1 MMKKIAILGS
11 TGSVGKQVLDVVVKN
26 RELFELVGLGANSN
40 IELLSQQAL
49 EFNLDKIFLNEVK
62 DFKESAFEIIR
73 SQDDFLDLI
82 AERGVELFILTL
94 SGTEAIKPLIFA
106 LEKGIDVAIANK
118 EAIIA
123 AGTIIEAIVKKSSS
137 KIIPLD
143 SEHNA
148 IYQLLNSNE
157 NGEVSKVFL
166 TCSGGPFLG
175 FSERELE
182 DVSLEMALAHPR
194 WDMGKKITI
203 DSANL
208 MNKGFEVIEA
218 HYLFGLAASAIEVLI
233 HPEAIVHAMV
243 ELRDGT
249 TFAQMS
255 PPDMRMSIAYALG
268 YPDRIDLGLNIDWK
282 NIKMLNFKEASRED
296 YPALDIAYRA
306 LERRD
311 SSLPAFIVKADE
323 IIVAEF
329 LKSQIAFK
337 DILPVLRESIERHRI
352 LKVSTIEDVETA
364 FSEAESITAD
374 IIKEVS
380 SR

>member
-11 TGSVGKQVLDVVVKN
+11 TGSVGKQVLDVVAKN

-40 IELLSQQAL
+40 IGLLSQQAL
-49 EFNLDKIFLNEVK
+49 EFNVDKIFLNEIK
-62 DFKESAFEIIR
+62 DFQESAFEIIR
-73 SQDDFLDLI
+73 SQDDFLDFI

-94 SGTEAIKPLIFA
+94 SGTEAIKPLMFA
-106 LEKGIDVAIANK
+106 LERGIDVAIANK

-123 AGTIIEAIVKKSSS
+123 AGAIIEAIVKKSSS

-157 NGEVSKVFL
+157 NSEVSKVFL

-268 YPDRIDLGLNIDWK
+268 YPDRIDSGLNIDWK
-282 NIKMLNFKEASRED
+282 NIKRLNFKEASRED